1 MSGASALN
9 RNQVKGILNSCKNA
23 RDKAL
28 MSLGFCTGYR
38 ISELLRIRISDV
50 ATVTNTTI
58 HVFDAVNV
66 RKTKNG
72 TGRAVRLNSTAKKAL
87 FDLVKHLLNKG
98 ANVNCVLFGRHAVI
112 TQAVTRQYA
121 NILIKKLAE
130 TANIFMAKISSHTM
144 RKTFSKEMFRLLNR
158 DIFKLQHA
166 LGHKSIN
173 STIRYIAFD
182 LFEIDNAIEQLDF
195 S

>member
-9 RNQVKGILNSCKNA
+9 RGQVKGILNSCKNA

-38 ISELLRIRISDV
+38 ISELLRIRISDI

-58 HVFDAVNV
+58 HIFDAVNV
-66 RKTKNG
+66 RKTKTG

-87 FDLVKHLLNKG
+87 FDLVKHLLSKG

-112 TQAVTRQYA
+112 TQSITRQYA

-130 TANIFMAKISSHTM
+130 TANIFLPKISSHCL

-173 STIRYIAFD
+173 STISYIAFD
-182 LFEIDNAIEQLDF
+182 LFEIDTAIDQLDF